1 VNREPIADCSALPR
15 LAPGQ
20 TLIDSHCHL
29 EMDVFDADR
38 DAVFA
43 RAAAA
48 GIETMITIGASG
60 PLASNHAAVA
70 LAERHPQ
77 VFATVG
83 IHPHDASTADEATLA
98 VIAELAGRPKVVAI
112 GETGLDYYYDNSPRQ
127 QQQEALRRFVAMAR
141 ACRLPLVVHLRAADD
156 DALRIL
162 HDEHA
167 ADVGGVIHC
176 FSGDA
181 HSARRFL
188 DLGFALSFSGIVTF
202 KTADAVREAAAITP
216 ADRLLVGERS
226 KLQLYRALEIFKPR
240 WLRRRI
246 MKQEYGRVGVRIG
259 QKLEPLALTFSE
271 YTLRH
276 SFQRGRDLA
285 PDSVAAGSLCLR
297 HPLVRLIPA
306 RAGVRE
312 MQKVWRQRKVDIL
325 GEPLDHAE
333 HLRQRG
339 ATLEHQAAG
348 KL

>member
-1 VNREPIADCSALPR
+1 MNREPIADCSALPR
-15 LAPGQ
+15 LASGQ

-29 EMDVFDADR
+29 EMDVFDVDR
-38 DAVFA
+38 DAVLA

-48 GIETMITIGASG
+48 GIDAMITIGASG

-83 IHPHDASTADEATLA
+83 VHPHDASTADDDTLA

-112 GETGLDYYYDNSPRQ
+112 GETGLDYYYDNSPRE

-167 ADVGGVIHC
+167 SDVGGVIHC

-202 KTADAVREAAAITP
+202 KTAGEVREAAAITP
-216 ADRLLVGERS
+216 TDRLLVETDAPF
-226 KLQLYRALEIFKPR
+226 LAPIPYRGRRNEPALVAQTAACLAE
-240 WLRRRI
+240 
-246 MKQEYGRVGVRIG
+246 VRH
-259 QKLEPLALTFSE
+259 EPLE
-271 YTLRH
+271 
-276 SFQRGRDLA
+276 
-285 PDSVAAGSLCLR
+285 V
-297 HPLVRLIPA
+297 V
-306 RAGVRE
+306 
-312 MQKVWRQRKVDIL
+312 
-325 GEPLDHAE
+325 AE
-333 HLRQRG
+333 HTRRNTQRIFR
-339 ATLEHQAAG
+339 LPR
-348 KL
+348 L

>member
-1 VNREPIADCSALPR
+1 MNREPIADCSALPR

-38 DAVFA
+38 DAVLA

-48 GIETMITIGASG
+48 GIDAMITIGASG

-83 IHPHDASTADEATLA
+83 IHPHDASTADDDNLA

-112 GETGLDYYYDNSPRQ
+112 GETGLDYYYDNSPRE

-167 ADVGGVIHC
+167 NDVGGVIHC

-202 KTADAVREAAAITP
+202 KTAGAVREAAAITP
-216 ADRLLVGERS
+216 ADRLLVETDAPF
-226 KLQLYRALEIFKPR
+226 LAPIPYRGRRNEPALVAQTAACLAE
-240 WLRRRI
+240 
-246 MKQEYGRVGVRIG
+246 VRH
-259 QKLEPLALTFSE
+259 EPLEA
-271 YTLRH
+271 
-276 SFQRGRDLA
+276 
-285 PDSVAAGSLCLR
+285 V
-297 HPLVRLIPA
+297 
-306 RAGVRE
+306 
-312 MQKVWRQRKVDIL
+312 
-325 GEPLDHAE
+325 AE
-333 HLRQRG
+333 HTRRNTQRIFRLPVSEPM
-339 ATLEHQAAG
+339 AR
-348 KL
+348 